1 MKLGQMFPSKYLKA
15 DDLQGRRVTLT
26 IASVTVETLGDESKP
41 VVYFVGKD
49 KGLVLNKGNG
59 MMIAALA
66 GTDETDD
73 WHGTRIR
80 LYATPVQF
88 QGKLV
93 NALRVE
99 AAPQDAPA
107 PTPARR
113 PQPVAAPVEVE
124 ESYEGHPDF
133 GDDQVPF

>member
-26 IASVTVETLGDESKP
+26 IASVAVETLGDESKP

-99 AAPQDAPA
+99 AAPPEAAPA
-107 PTPARR
+107 PARR
-113 PQPVAAPVEVE
+113 PQPVAVLEP
-124 ESYEGHPDF
+124 H
-133 GDDQVPF
+133 DDGVFDDSEPPF